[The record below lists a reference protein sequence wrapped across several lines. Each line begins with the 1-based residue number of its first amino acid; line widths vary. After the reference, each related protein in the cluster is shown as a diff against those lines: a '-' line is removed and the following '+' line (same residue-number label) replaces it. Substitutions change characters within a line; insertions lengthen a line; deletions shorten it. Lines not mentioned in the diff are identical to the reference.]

1 MSRIFKALERA
12 EAGRRLQTDGQA
24 PATPPSAPE
33 RQPAREPEPQPEPR
47 VERQVPRAPERQPER
62 PVIAPPA
69 PPIIR
74 ASAVLEPA
82 QDEEEIELP
91 QAREE
96 MERLK
101 IMLSLAASRSE
112 LRTVMFVS
120 ALAGEGVS
128 SVSLGLASEL
138 AAGAM
143 QGVLL
148 VESSSG
154 HASLGEWLQIS
165 PRYGLSDMLAKAIQ
179 RNEAVLSTGV
189 PRLFYLSRGRVDADF
204 SQPRWTGLFEELIAD
219 LRDAFDYVVLD
230 GGSLETSPDSLLLA
244 RRVDGVVLVVES
256 ETSASLVREATM
268 NLRKAGANLLGVVLN
283 RRRRYLPKFLAKRM

>member
-1 MSRIFKALERA
+1 VV
-12 EAGRRLQTDGQA
+12 A
-24 PATPPSAPE
+24 PS
-33 RQPAREPEPQPEPR
+33 
-47 VERQVPRAPERQPER
+47 
-62 PVIAPPA
+62 A

-74 ASAVLEPA
+74 AAAVLEPA
-82 QDEEEIELP
+82 PHEEEIELP
-91 QAREE
+91 QTREE

-112 LRTVMFVS
+112 LKTVMFVS

-128 SVSLGLASEL
+128 TVSLGLATEL

-148 VESSSG
+148 IESSSG
-154 HASLGEWLQIS
+154 HAGLGEWLQLS

-179 RNEAVLSTGV
+179 RNEAVLATGV
-189 PRLFYLSRGRVDADF
+189 PRLFYLGRGRVDADF

-244 RRVDGVVLVVES
+244 RRVDGVVLVIES

-283 RRRRYLPKFLAKRM
+283 RRRHYLPKFLAKRM